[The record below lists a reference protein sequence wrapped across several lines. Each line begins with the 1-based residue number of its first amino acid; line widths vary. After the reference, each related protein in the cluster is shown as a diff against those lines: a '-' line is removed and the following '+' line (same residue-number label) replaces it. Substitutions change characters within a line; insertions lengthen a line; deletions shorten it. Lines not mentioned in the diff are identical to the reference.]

1 MKRQLS
7 VKFLL
12 IYLVFG
18 LCSFA
23 FLALMGE
30 RLFRNSARETAAGEL
45 YDEALRL
52 ADAQSDH
59 YASARQPDLDQLH
72 EYASFTGTRVILL
85 NTDNLV
91 VYDTGGTLLG
101 TVVDG
106 FDPAESTENTRI
118 GSFYGSFSRD
128 TISAFAPLGVGIVR
142 YGYLTV
148 HQDTAAADARA
159 NHFMLRAYMIYAAI
173 FLFSLLLFIGLQ
185 VWVIS
190 PVKAIAAGAS
200 EFAAGHL
207 EHRIH
212 VRSEDELGILAVTLN
227 DMAQQLKSA
236 DETQR
241 NFIANI
247 SHDFRSPL
255 TSIRGYLQA
264 MADGVIPPESQEKYI
279 NIIIGETDRLTN
291 LTQSILSLNSLDE
304 ARLGLELSRFDIV
317 SLIRS
322 ACETFEGVCSRKGIT
337 FELVFSAPQILVQA
351 DIGRINQALH
361 NLIDNAIKFSYENGV
376 IRIRVQEV
384 GDKASVSVKDFGCGI
399 AKEDLGKIWTRF
411 YKTDTSRG
419 KDKRGTG
426 LGLSITKEIIT
437 AHGETIDVTSTPGS
451 GTEFIFRL
459 PLAKKPE

>member
-1 MKRQLS
+1 MRRQLS

-12 IYLVFG
+12 LYLCFG
-18 LCSFA
+18 LFSFV

-30 RLFRNSARETAAGEL
+30 RLFRNSARQTAAGEL
-45 YDEALRL
+45 YDEAVRL

-59 YASARQPDLDQLH
+59 YAAARQPDLDRLRD
-72 EYASFTGTRVILL
+72 YAAVTGRRVLLL
-85 NTDNLV
+85 NTENLV
-91 VYDTGGTLLG
+91 VFDTGNYLLG
-101 TVVDG
+101 KTVSS
-106 FDPAESTENTRI
+106 FDPAERAENYRI
-118 GSFYGSFSRD
+118 GDFYGSFDR
-128 TISAFAPLGVGIVR
+128 TVLSAFAPVSVGLTR
-142 YGYLTV
+142 YGYLTL
-148 HQDTAAADARA
+148 HTDTSAADARA
-159 NHFMLRAYMIYAAI
+159 NHFMLRAYMIYVVI
-173 FLFSLLLFIGLQ
+173 FCFSLLLLIGLE

-190 PVKAIAAGAS
+190 PVKTIAAGAS

-207 EHRIH
+207 DHRIR

-227 DMAQQLKSA
+227 DMARQLQSA

-241 NFIANI
+241 SFIANI

-304 ARLGLELSRFDIV
+304 ARLGLELSRFDMV
-317 SLIRS
+317 RLIRS
-322 ACETFEGVCSRKGIT
+322 VCETFEGVCSRKGIT
-337 FELVFSAPQILVQA
+337 FELVFSAPQIPVQA

-361 NLIDNAIKFSYENGV
+361 NLIDNAIKFSNENGV
-376 IRIRVQEV
+376 IRIRVQEL

-399 AKEDLGKIWTRF
+399 AKEDLNKIWTRF